1 MRLKLEH
8 SMVGNYN
15 QGKTTYMTFAFA
27 LYPTEVNV
35 KFLYQ
40 KHKNTRI
47 IQEVGK
53 TDVLPF
59 LA

>member
-1 MRLKLEH
+1 
-8 SMVGNYN
+8 MVGNYN
-15 QGKTTYMTFAFA
+15 QGKTTYMRFAFA

-35 KFLYQ
+35 EFLYQ
-40 KHKNTRI
+40 KYKNTSI

-53 TDVLPF
+53 TGMLPF